1 MPRWEGSEAERLMKK
16 DINEGKHAGSKPE
29 AFRATRPDVFGLML
43 LRIFHDHI
51 CQEIKLRRFHN
62 VHGKAADKGISS

>member
-1 MPRWEGSEAERLMKK
+1 MKK